1 MTNEI
6 NLDAINADIQAI
18 ETMFEKYQIDV
29 STAYD
34 CESIDVEFPSYYR
47 LENLIDDLEELG
59 AKADEFSNG
68 FYKVLVAARAE
79 CVRREKA

>member
-18 ETMFEKYQIDV
+18 ETMFEKYQIDP

-34 CESIDVEFPSYYR
+34 HDSINVEFPRYYR

-59 AKADEFSNG
+59 CKADEFANG
-68 FYKVLVAARAE
+68 FYKVLVAARKE
-79 CVRREKA
+79 CDRRKKA

>member
-1 MTNEI
+1 MNKSI
-6 NLDAINADIQAI
+6 NLDAINADIQSI

-47 LENLIDDLEELG
+47 LENLIDDLEDLG
-59 AKADEFSNG
+59 WKADVFANG
-68 FYKVLVAARAE
+68 FYKVLVAAKAE
-79 CVRREKA
+79 CERRKIA